1 MNNKRHK
8 HGGDI
13 YSEVCTL
20 DYSANINP
28 LGPPASVVEA
38 VYQSMEQIVNYP
50 DVQCRKLCHAIAE
63 HEYVKEEQVICTNGA
78 SELLYAF
85 AAALKPKKALL
96 LKPGFAEYEA
106 ALSTVG
112 CEILSYP
119 LSEEKGYA
127 LDRAYLEA
135 LSEDLD
141 MIILCNPN
149 NPTGV
154 LIQQPL
160 LVRIAEKCEKYGI
173 YFLLDECFH
182 EFLMAPDSYSMRTF
196 LERFPH
202 LFIVDAFTKIYAI
215 PGLRL
220 GYGLSADAE
229 LLEKIRDVIQPWNV
243 SIPAQAA
250 GMASL
255 KERMRVKRTCDF
267 TNRERIWMEN
277 ELDKLGITHYPSD
290 ANFILMRSGIN
301 LYEKLKKQ
309 KILVRDCSNYK
320 GLGEGYYRVCM
331 RQRGDNQKLI
341 DALGEILYAG
351 QGEF

>member
-1 MNNKRHK
+1 MKEYI

-13 YSEVCTL
+13 YRHPDVL
-20 DYSANINP
+20 DFSANINP
-28 LGPPASVVEA
+28 LGTPPAVVQA
-38 VYQSMEQIVNYP
+38 AKDSMEWICHYP
-50 DVQCRKLCHAIAE
+50 DACQEKLKQALAA
-63 HEYVKEEQVICTNGA
+63 YEQVPVEWLICGNGA
-78 SELLYAF
+78 AELIF
-85 AAALKPKKALL
+85 ALVQAVKPKRALVMA
-96 LKPGFAEYEA
+96 PTFAEYEQ
-106 ALSTVG
+106 ALRATG
-112 CEILSYP
+112 CEICYYKKREATGFQL
-119 LSEEKGYA
+119 EEDF
-127 LDRAYLEA
+127 LDL
-135 LSEDLD
+135 LNEDID
-141 MIILCNPN
+141 MVFLCSPD
-149 NPTGV
+149 NPTGK
-154 LIQQPL
+154 LIDRSML
-160 LVRIAEKCEKYGI
+160 WKILARCETYGI
-173 YFLLDECFH
+173 RMVLDECFIDFA
-182 EFLMAPDSYSMRTF
+182 ENAATASILADTKRWRT
-196 LERFPH
+196 
-202 LFIVDAFTKIYAI
+202 LFILRSLTKMHAI
-215 PGLRL
+215 PGIRI
-220 GYGLSADAE
+220 GYAVTSDME
-229 LLEKIRDVIQPWNV
+229 FLEKMEQSRQPWSV